1 MSERNLFQKTRLD
14 RRVFNYVLE
23 VITPSLE
30 RNTRRGRY
38 EHLTPTHKLYVAL
51 QFYALG
57 GFQWLV
63 GGSSRISQSAVSNAI
78 SEVTSALVAVSQQFI
93 RFPTAREFT
102 EVKQAFYQLGLT
114 QHGVGFPNVLG
125 VIDCTHCRVQAPSNA
140 PEQYFNRYLYHS
152 INVQLIEGPDLK
164 IYNVFVEFPGSNHDS
179 FIHLAKFS
187 CTECI

>member
-1 MSERNLFQKTRLD
+1 MAAARQVLAALVVDELVNRGDSDSDEEEQRLARIPFSIQEMSERNLFQKTRLD

-23 VITPSLE
+23 VLTPSLE

-51 QFYALG
+51 QFYASG

-93 RFPTAREFT
+93 SFQLPENSPKLNRHFT
-102 EVKQAFYQLGLT
+102 
-114 QHGVGFPNVLG
+114 N
-125 VIDCTHCRVQAPSNA
+125 
-140 PEQYFNRYLYHS
+140 
-152 INVQLIEGPDLK
+152 
-164 IYNVFVEFPGSNHDS
+164 
-179 FIHLAKFS
+179 
-187 CTECI
+187 

>member
-1 MSERNLFQKTRLD
+1 MAAARQVLAALVVDELVNRGDSDSDEEEQRLARIPFSIQEMSERNLFQKTRLD

-23 VITPSLE
+23 VLTPSLERNTRRGRYEHLTPSLE

-51 QFYALG
+51 EFYASG

-102 EVKQAFYQLGLT
+102 EV
-114 QHGVGFPNVLG
+114 
-125 VIDCTHCRVQAPSNA
+125 
-140 PEQYFNRYLYHS
+140 NRHFTS
-152 INVQLIEGPDLK
+152 
-164 IYNVFVEFPGSNHDS
+164 
-179 FIHLAKFS
+179 
-187 CTECI
+187 

>member
-1 MSERNLFQKTRLD
+1 MAAARQVLAALVVDELVNRGDSDSDEEEQRLARIPFSIQEMSERNLFQKTRLD

-23 VITPSLE
+23 VLTPSLE

-51 QFYALG
+51 EFYASG

-102 EVKQAFYQLGLT
+102 EV
-114 QHGVGFPNVLG
+114 
-125 VIDCTHCRVQAPSNA
+125 
-140 PEQYFNRYLYHS
+140 NRHFT
-152 INVQLIEGPDLK
+152 N
-164 IYNVFVEFPGSNHDS
+164 
-179 FIHLAKFS
+179 
-187 CTECI
+187 